1 MWKTGDIFKDIVDDY
16 SISEQRMEGNDYGCR
31 SRRGASFWIMLLPQI
46 IGFVCGLAFARL
58 FHLDG
63 SAYIPIGA
71 MVALISGTYRSGSY
85 DKISLVPAIVRN
97 IILMLI
103 FCAMLWLAGIGK

>member
-16 SISEQRMEGNDYGCR
+16 SISEQRMEG
-31 SRRGASFWIMLLPQI
+31 RRGASFWIMLLPQI
-46 IGFVCGLAFARL
+46 IGFVCGLAFARF

-71 MVALISGTYRSGSY
+71 IIALIIGTYKSVSY
-85 DKISLVPAIVRN
+85 DKFHLYLQLSETSYLCLYSAQCLGLQV
-97 IILMLI
+97 
-103 FCAMLWLAGIGK
+103 

>member
-1 MWKTGDIFKDIVDDY
+1 MWKIGDIFKDIVDDY
-16 SISEQRMEGNDYGCR
+16 SISEQRVEGNDYGYR
-31 SRRGASFWIMLLPQI
+31 SRRGVSFWIMLLPQI

-71 MVALISGTYRSGSY
+71 IFALIIGTYKSVSY

>member
-1 MWKTGDIFKDIVDDY
+1 MWKIGDIFKDIVDDY
-16 SISEQRMEGNDYGCR
+16 SISEQRMEGNDYGYR

-71 MVALISGTYRSGSY
+71 IFALIIVYHMIKFHSY
-85 DKISLVPAIVRN
+85 LQLSETSYLC
-97 IILMLI
+97 L
-103 FCAMLWLAGIGK
+103 

>member
-1 MWKTGDIFKDIVDDY
+1 MWKIGDIFKDIVDDY
-16 SISEQRMEGNDYGCR
+16 SISEQRMEG
-31 SRRGASFWIMLLPQI
+31 RRGASFWIMLLPQI

-71 MVALISGTYRSGSY
+71 IFALIIGTCKSVSY